1 MKQEQLSDALNYLPD
16 EMLEETEHVRSVTRQ
31 KRIWRKW
38 MAAAACLVLVFCVN
52 LLMIPQQFFKDGTKE
67 LPILT
72 VHRES
77 GRDTGS
83 FACVEAYDASEIVND
98 NPWSEEAEIST
109 LPVYR
114 RQFIYDP
121 DRDNYGYD
129 FAKMEALLRDVAG
142 RLGLDAEHLE
152 VKERKGSYYFNAY
165 LTAKDEGIEIE
176 VGHNMTVDIEFKHKV
191 SLPDQY
197 RFTDHASYQEVA
209 AAAVYLKEEY
219 KELIGMENPQINIT
233 GGDYNDKLQ
242 QSYDLEFYDG
252 SGDIKNKIVNYNF
265 NRIVF
270 YTSGKKLWLIRLFC
284 PDLSEMVGEYPII
297 TTEEAM
303 DCLLRGDY
311 ISSVFYEVPGRE
323 YIKKTELVYK
333 VEDYEEYYMPY
344 YEFYV
349 ELPQEEQ
356 ENGLKTYGIYQVP
369 AVEEK
374 YISYKGK
381 ANFN

>member
-1 MKQEQLSDALNYLPD
+1 MKQEQISDALNDLPD
-16 EMLEETEHVRSVTRQ
+16 EMLEETEHVRSSARR

-38 MAAAACLVLVFCVN
+38 MAAAACLVIMLYAGLA
-52 LLMIPQQFFKDGTKE
+52 LLPQQLQKNDTEE
-67 LPILT
+67 LPMLT
-72 VHRES
+72 VNRES
-77 GRDTGS
+77 GRDMGL
-83 FACVEAYDASEIVND
+83 FEGFVAYDISENVNA

-152 VKERKGSYYFNAY
+152 VKERKGAYYFNAY
-165 LTAKDEGIEIE
+165 LTAEDEGIEIE

-197 RFTDHASYQEVA
+197 HFTDYASYEDMA
-209 AAAVYLKEEY
+209 AAAEYLKEEY
-219 KELIGMENPQINIT
+219 KELIDMENPQINIT
-233 GGDYNDKLQ
+233 GGDYNYNLQ
-242 QSYDLEFYDG
+242 QSYDLEFYDC
-252 SGDIKNKIVNYNF
+252 SGDIKNQIVNYNF

-297 TTEEAM
+297 TAKEATE
-303 DCLLRGDY
+303 CLLRGDY
-311 ISSVFYEVPGRE
+311 ISSVFYEVPSRE
-323 YIKKTELVYK
+323 YIKKAELVYK
-333 VEDYEEYYMPY
+333 AEDYEEYFIPY
-344 YEFYV
+344 YKFYV
-349 ELPQEEQ
+349 ELPQEKQ
-356 ENGLKTYGIYQVP
+356 ENGLKTYGIYYVP
-369 AVEEK
+369 AVEGK

-381 ANFN
+381 AYFN